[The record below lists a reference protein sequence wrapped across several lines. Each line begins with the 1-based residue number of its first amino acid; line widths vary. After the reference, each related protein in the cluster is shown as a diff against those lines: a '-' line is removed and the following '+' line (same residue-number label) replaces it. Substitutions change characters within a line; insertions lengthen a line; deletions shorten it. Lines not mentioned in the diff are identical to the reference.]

1 MAMTG
6 HIVRL
11 QTMNIAFKPKCYAIS
26 RTAFIALFCY
36 IPTLCLLSCFFIFG
50 QPNRALKWVK
60 MTAVSAIFY
69 IISVHK
75 YRMQME
81 KAYAGNVLLISEVE
95 TNGFI

>member
-1 MAMTG
+1 MHGNDRTYRALASNEYC
-6 HIVRL
+6 I
-11 QTMNIAFKPKCYAIS
+11 QTKMLCDQPNRFHCIILLYSYAV
-26 RTAFIALFCY
+26 
-36 IPTLCLLSCFFIFG
+36 LSCFFIFG